1 MNDETEAVNA
11 IWALRA
17 IEANEIL
24 RFIEQCGLCNAVG

>member
-24 RFIEQCGLCNAVG
+24 SFIEQCGFCNAVG